1 MICKLFDTLNSIFHS
16 VMKSKISAKKLDGI
30 WLATSK
36 MILYYDDV
44 NGIGIQEQRPWSY
57 KITRKW
63 VLPDHNIDHGK

>member
-1 MICKLFDTLNSIFHS
+1 
-16 VMKSKISAKKLDGI
+16 MKSKISTKKLDGI

-44 NGIGIQEQRPWSY
+44 NGIGIQEERPWSY

-63 VLPDHNIDHGK
+63 VLPDHNMDHGK